1 MIRRQADFKPTNR
14 LCCLYSRST
23 ITWILIAYI
32 PILPTGALL
41 KGTAIDAAP
50 FDAVPM
56 IIQHYVKRLQSA
68 QTEVKSAGYL
78 WSRDAV
84 CSLHICRYP
93 IITSSVIQNNT
104 MMCGVITQ
112 IIHSIDHIES
122 RHSTDSVKN
131 INVTFRTARVW
142 LNIAENAEQIY
153 MTWESRPTSSFA
165 VEVGHEALLM
175 LKLVLNIAAL
185 RIAGTSMKRLGSAT
199 SWISAHQAQWYYYIL
214 DQRRLDQR
222 SSSAMRILLYYS
234 TLSSAKKTKSCQEL
248 INWPLFISII
258 CSNQIPRQYCLVKKM
273 SEHQH
278 DADAKRSY
286 YHEQW

>member
-122 RHSTDSVKN
+122 RHCTDSVKN

-175 LKLVLNIAAL
+175 LKSVLNIAAL
-185 RIAGTSMKRLGSAT
+185 RIAGTSMKRLGSALIKRNDIIIFWI
-199 SWISAHQAQWYYYIL
+199 SDVWISAHQAQWGYYYI
-214 DQRRLDQR
+214 
-222 SSSAMRILLYYS
+222 ILLCPAQRKRKA
-234 TLSSAKKTKSCQEL
+234 AK
-248 INWPLFISII
+248 NWLTDH
-258 CSNQIPRQYCLVKKM
+258 CL
-273 SEHQH
+273 
-278 DADAKRSY
+278 
-286 YHEQW
+286 